1 MSQIFFFCKRLDC
14 IPTIFI
20 VPVSEINKSF
30 LCSVCVGSAK
40 VSQVKTSSNAPK
52 ALIIEPSKELAEQT
66 LNNVKQFK
74 KYVDNPKLRY
84 EAAPTWPDIQ

>member
-1 MSQIFFFCKRLDC
+1 M
-14 IPTIFI
+14 
-20 VPVSEINKSF
+20 
-30 LCSVCVGSAK
+30 
-40 VSQVKTSSNAPK
+40 SQVKTSSNAPK

-84 EAAPTWPDIQ
+84 EAAPEDRNMARYSVACNCSFHQEVETVASLT